1 MTKQDDEEKQN
12 VRMMWMATGAIV
24 LFIVGLMGLSMLG
37 MLGNQSGT
45 APTDM
50 SSQSRIVADK
60 LTDRLGDFCPRL
72 KAGAERIAN

>member
-24 LFIVGLMGLSMLG
+24 LFIVLMGLSMLG

-50 SSQSRIVADK
+50 SSQSRT
-60 LTDRLGDFCPRL
+60 LPT
-72 KAGAERIAN
+72 N

>member
-1 MTKQDDEEKQN
+1 

-37 MLGNQSGT
+37 MHENQSGT

-50 SSQSRIVADK
+50 SSQSRMV
-60 LTDRLGDFCPRL
+60 LT
-72 KAGAERIAN
+72 N

>member
-1 MTKQDDEEKQN
+1 MTKPDDEEKQN

-24 LFIVGLMGLSMLG
+24 LFIVGLMGFSMLG

-50 SSQSRIVADK
+50 SSQSRVVP
-60 LTDRLGDFCPRL
+60 T
-72 KAGAERIAN
+72 N

>member
-1 MTKQDDEEKQN
+1 
-12 VRMMWMATGAIV
+12 MWMATGAIV

-50 SSQSRIVADK
+50 SSQSRIAP
-60 LTDRLGDFCPRL
+60 T
-72 KAGAERIAN
+72 N

>member
-37 MLGNQSGT
+37 MLGNQNGT

-50 SSQSRIVADK
+50 SSQSRIAP
-60 LTDRLGDFCPRL
+60 T
-72 KAGAERIAN
+72 N

>member
-1 MTKQDDEEKQN
+1 MTKQDDEEKKN

-45 APTDM
+45 VPTDM
-50 SSQSRIVADK
+50 SSQSRIA
-60 LTDRLGDFCPRL
+60 P
-72 KAGAERIAN
+72 AN

>member
-45 APTDM
+45 AAPTDM
-50 SSQSRIVADK
+50 SSQSRIA
-60 LTDRLGDFCPRL
+60 P
-72 KAGAERIAN
+72 AN